1 MDNKLISKENEQR
14 LSYLDMN
21 ARHEINQSI
30 ENLKNTLIDNL
41 EKVLRRTSKDFQN
54 VDYIENTGLYNEGR
68 PEENCNISGR
78 SNHLV
83 KGTLK
88 RFEEGSSTKD
98 LACGY
103 LKQRSSIL
111 KTVANVASKLSTSN
125 GAEDRDDASS
135 RAAQRQMRIWT
146 DVAIDL
152 DGYYLELLNRFLRT
166 GRKTTGEMK
175 GRTLLTHRLS
185 ESTID
190 DLNRNKRKQM
200 FQSQHDIHDDV
211 ILGQLQE
218 PLGINK
224 PTVNDFIEDLLNST
238 NAKRQY
244 AVCFFDNEAVSE
256 NEDETV
262 SSKVDNCD
270 EIEDWNESVGTDNEI
285 TDNETKDVRVDEVE
299 RQEACNFENV
309 DVNFKEYV
317 TEQANELENRKSI
330 IEKLTEENLEMM
342 GALENVEEYEIQKE
356 KENERIIQEVKKEYE
371 SKFEEKNSE
380 ICELKTILSK
390 VACSTH
396 DDQGGEEYCLE
407 GKVYKNWPNLPDY
420 GKLSQCFEDAC
431 SQLKLLALIAKD
443 CGGSITGKEEN
454 CSKLQLL
461 DTASENTDNNLINW
475 IIDQLEQ
482 LCKKIDY
489 LEVNDENSK
498 ISNEKRPSK
507 EIIDGLFVKLCQ
519 AAEQKNE
526 MIREMEAKAKIFKQN
541 FQKLKSQLM
550 KSRNRLESLVE
561 QTDEQEIQI
570 AEKDEAISA
579 QTEVLSQQDLELAD
593 LRTQN
598 EVLNAKNTSL
608 LEDLASAK
616 EHALF
621 LEEELKHSTLI
632 EQDKCEENE
641 RLVEYLVNMEKIA
654 SEIAA
659 PKKRITEQE
668 FNFCKNCNAFI
679 I

>member
-1 MDNKLISKENEQR
+1 MDNKAISEENEQR

-54 VDYIENTGLYNEGR
+54 VDYKENTGLYNEGR
-68 PEENCNISGR
+68 PEENCNISGK

-111 KTVANVASKLSTSN
+111 KTIANVASKLSTSN
-125 GAEDRDDASS
+125 DAEDSDDISS
-135 RAAQRQMRIWT
+135 RTAQRQMRIWT
-146 DVAIDL
+146 DVAVDL

-175 GRTLLTHRLS
+175 GRTLLTHHLS

-200 FQSQHDIHDDV
+200 FQSQQDVHDDV

-218 PLGINK
+218 PFGINK
-224 PTVNDFIEDLLNST
+224 PAVNDFIEDLLNRT

-270 EIEDWNESVGTDNEI
+270 EIEDWNESVGTENEI
-285 TDNETKDVRVDEVE
+285 IDNETKEVSVDEGE

-309 DVNFKEYV
+309 AVNLKDYV
-317 TEQANELENRKSI
+317 TEQTNELENRKSI

-342 GALENVEEYEIQKE
+342 GALENFEEYEIQKE
-356 KENERIIQEVKKEYE
+356 KENERKIQEVKKGYE
-371 SKFEEKNSE
+371 NKLEKKNSQ

-390 VACSTH
+390 VARNTL
-396 DDQGGEEYCLE
+396 GGEEYRLE
-407 GKVYKNWPNLPDY
+407 GKEYKNCPYLPDY
-420 GKLSQCFEDAC
+420 GKLNQCFEDAC
-431 SQLKLLALIAKD
+431 SQLKMLSLIAKD
-443 CGGSITGKEEN
+443 CGGSITGKEEQF
-454 CSKLQLL
+454 SKLQLL
-461 DTASENTDNNLINW
+461 DTASENTDDNLIDW
-475 IIDQLEQ
+475 IIDQLVQ
-482 LCKKIDY
+482 LCKKNAC
-489 LEVNDENSK
+489 LEVNDDNSK
-498 ISNEKRPSK
+498 ISIEKRSSK
-507 EIIDGLFVKLCQ
+507 EIIDGLLVKLYQ
-519 AAEQKNE
+519 AVEQKNE
-526 MIREMEAKAKIFKQN
+526 IIRDMESEARIFKQN

-550 KSRNRLESLVE
+550 KRRNRLESLVA
-561 QTDEQEIQI
+561 QTEEQEIQI
-570 AEKDEAISA
+570 VEKDEIIST
-579 QTEVLSQQDLELAD
+579 QTEVLSQQDLEIAD

-598 EVLNAKNTSL
+598 EVLTAKNSSL
-608 LEDLASAK
+608 LEDLTSAQ

-621 LEEELKHSTLI
+621 LEEELRHSTLI

-641 RLVEYLVNMEKIA
+641 RLVEYLVDMEKSS

-659 PKKRITEQE
+659 PKKRMTEQE
-668 FNFCKNCNAFI
+668 VNFCENCNAFI